1 MLNASGTD
9 GHRKT
14 LRYSRTAMTWLET
27 AWRALSAIWEAH
39 YRIPEIAYWTVFVL
53 SLVVGIPTLGAALA
67 ITGVAMFG
75 LVASVQG
82 IARWRIAKRRAR
94 GAVVVPVFRCSD
106 TGKADETQGTIISTL
121 QDHLTPDEMKSVRA
135 IPAIVGRADRDFA
148 ARLCKRLRAFLVL
161 QGDIREGP
169 EGRWS
174 VYAGVCQR
182 LSSTVTHIDLH
193 TRDRTP
199 AKADWRW
206 AFRRLTGVDE
216 IPQREYPLEFADELR
231 AVVQGTGGQ
240 LAVEFG
246 DFKRAE
252 TLLKEAIR
260 VAPTSGSA
268 QIDLLRID
276 RAKALLGQGKM
287 DEALRLLR
295 KRSRQEDA
303 SPELLRFLD
312 SILRSPLNPNSTEA
326 DGREAIAALRQ
337 AAKDRSDP
345 ERDMTLYNLAQA
357 LVFSPKAVDRS
368 EAERLVVEL
377 SESRGH
383 YSRVWH
389 IKRLRGVVAWRK
401 WEEGFRKGSPDPSIA
416 AEAARWYTRTLRA
429 RPKIKFLY
437 MTPVGRRPYTRF
449 TVPPILFANARDAHQ
464 RAGHRF
470 RAGWYESR
478 FYWKRRRL
486 MKRGLR
492 QLGQGKWRRAEAN
505 FDWSGSVG
513 REDPTEV
520 KARVFA
526 AVAML
531 QYGDEE
537 GAEAAWTDAFQL
549 DPTAALVSRMQAAH
563 QYDLPQGVPGEGP
576 TDPVEVVELAAAKY
590 GIQTAPKKRF
600 WQL

>member
-1 MLNASGTD
+1 MAWFE
-9 GHRKT
+9 
-14 LRYSRTAMTWLET
+14 AV
-27 AWRALSAIWEAH
+27 WRALCAIWEAH
-39 YRIPEIAYWTVFVL
+39 YRIPEIAYWAILLL
-53 SLVVGIPTLGAALA
+53 SLVVGVLTLGASTA

-75 LVASVQG
+75 LVASSQG
-82 IARWRIAKRRAR
+82 IVRWRITKGRTR
-94 GAVVVPVFRCSD
+94 GAVVVPIFRCSD
-106 TGKADETQGTIISTL
+106 VGKASEIQDTIISTL
-121 QDHLTPDEMKSVRA
+121 QDHLTSEEMKSVRT
-135 IPAIVGRADRDFA
+135 IPAVVGRADRDFA

-216 IPQREYPLEFADELR
+216 IPQREYPLEFANELR
-231 AVVQGTGGQ
+231 AVVQGTAGQ

-252 TLLKEAIR
+252 TLLKEAMR

-276 RAKALLGQGKM
+276 RAKSLMGQGKM

-312 SILRSPLNPNSTEA
+312 TILRAPLNPNSTEA
-326 DGREAIAALRQ
+326 DAREAIAALRQ

-345 ERDMTLYNLAQA
+345 QRDMTHYNLAQA
-357 LVFSPKAVDRS
+357 LVFSPRATDRS
-368 EAERLVVEL
+368 EAEQLVVEL
-377 SESRGH
+377 SESKGH

-389 IKRLRGVVAWRK
+389 IKRLRGVIAWRK
-401 WEEGFRKGSPDPSIA
+401 WEEGFRKGAPDPSIA
-416 AEAARWYTRTLRA
+416 AEAARWYSRTLRA

-437 MTPVGRRPYTRF
+437 MTPAGRRPYTRF
-449 TVPPILFANARDAHQ
+449 TVPPILFANARDAHE
-464 RAGHRF
+464 RAGHWF
-470 RAGWYESR
+470 RARWYESR
-478 FYWKRRRL
+478 FHWKRRRL
-486 MKRGLR
+486 MKHGLR
-492 QLGQGKWRRAEAN
+492 QLGRAQWRRAEAN
-505 FDWSGSVG
+505 FVWSGSVG

-537 GAEAAWTDAFQL
+537 GAEAAWNDAFEL
-549 DPTAALVSRMQAAH
+549 DPTAALVSRMQAAN

-590 GIQTAPKKRF
+590 GIQIAPRKRF